1 MISKDITVTTH
12 AFGLSTSFLAEYGT
26 GGRVITYCAE
36 YDALP
41 DIGHACGHNL
51 IATSSIA
58 AFFGVVEAL
67 RISDFPGRVRLLGTP
82 AEEGGGGKIKL
93 IHAGAFKDTDAALM
107 IHPTT
112 PQANGD
118 SGVAYGTCLASM
130 RITAVFKGHATHAG
144 STPWLGANA
153 LDSATL
159 SYVAI
164 GMLRQQIR
172 PDDRINVVIKANEN
186 SRVNIIVDSSA
197 VECNIRCPTFAEVRG
212 LKDRV
217 MRCFDGAAMATGCTV
232 ELIDRWTKTI
242 LQHIEFGLII
252 ITSDIPYAELRPNKT
267 LCAEFTRSMDELGEH
282 FTCEFSNIA
291 RGSWGTDMGMD
302 CSSPQNI
309 SW

>member
-1 MISKDITVTTH
+1 VEIHSNPELNFEEFKAHDNITAFLLSKGIEVTTH

-26 GGRVITYCAE
+26 GGRVVTFCAE

-67 RISDFPGRVRLLGTP
+67 RTSHVAGRVRLLGTP

-93 IHAGAFKDTDAALM
+93 IDAGAFKGTDAALM

-130 RITAVFKGHATHAG
+130 GTTAVFRGQGTHAG
-144 STPWLGANA
+144 STPWLGVNA
-153 LDSATL
+153 LDAAVL
-159 SYVAI
+159 SYSAI

-172 PDDRINVVIKANEN
+172 PDDRINLIIKAKED
-186 SRVNIIVDSSA
+186 SRVNIIAESSA
-197 VECNIRCPTFAEVRG
+197 VDCNIRCPTFAEVRA
-212 LKDRV
+212 LKERV
-217 MRCFDGAAMATGCTV
+217 MRCFSGAAIATGCSV
-232 ELIDRWTKTI
+232 ELTDR
-242 LQHIEFGLII
+242 
-252 ITSDIPYAELRPNKT
+252 
-267 LCAEFTRSMDELGEH
+267 
-282 FTCEFSNIA
+282 
-291 RGSWGTDMGMD
+291 
-302 CSSPQNI
+302 
-309 SW
+309 